1 MFCLM
6 PCNYFSAKIWSEIP
20 FCTCYMVSDWLL
32 LIIIFCYITI
42 VNFVVFHRFQF
53 SNELLF
59 NKSISSIESSVQ
71 KETAQEMTKDSNTYN
86 SFKVE
91 SCQPSTLSV
100 HHFEILQLFQ
110 KLQHKNTFKGNALLQ
125 SRGIVAPNQVL
136 QLTNIMGKKYIPKST

>member
-1 MFCLM
+1 MAWIFFILRLKYCYWLKTRFEATFMFCLM

-32 LIIIFCYITI
+32 LIIIFCYIII

-86 SFKVE
+86 SFKLE
-91 SCQPSTLSV
+91 NCQPSTVSG
-100 HHFEILQLFQ
+100 HHFLILHLF
-110 KLQHKNTFKGNALLQ
+110 
-125 SRGIVAPNQVL
+125 
-136 QLTNIMGKKYIPKST
+136 